1 MEITKVNLT
10 NYSDE
15 VLKSE
20 KPVLLDFYADWC
32 GPCRMLAGEIH
43 DFAEENDG
51 YKVCKLNVDESAE
64 LAQLYGVLSI
74 PTVVLIK
81 NGKEVDRFVGGRE
94 KADIENFVNANK

>member
-1 MEITKVNLT
+1 MEIVKINLN

-32 GPCRMLAGEIH
+32 GPCRMLSGEIE
-43 DFAEENDG
+43 DFAEENEE
-51 YKVCKLNVDESAE
+51 YKICKLNVDEVSE

-74 PTVVLIK
+74 PTVVLMK
-81 NGKEVDRFVGGRE
+81 DGKEVDRFVGGRE
-94 KADIENFVNANK
+94 KADIEDFVNANK

>member
-32 GPCRMLAGEIH
+32 DPCRMLAGEIH
-43 DFAEENDG
+43 DFAEENDE

-81 NGKEVDRFVGGRE
+81 NGKEVERFVGGRE
-94 KADIENFVNANK
+94 KADIEDFVNANK

>member
-1 MEITKVNLT
+1 MAIVKVNLM

-20 KPVLLDFYADWC
+20 NPVLLDFYADWC
-32 GPCRMLAGEIH
+32 GPCQVLAGEIEE
-43 DFAEENDG
+43 FAEENEE
-51 YKVCKLNVDESAE
+51 YKICKLNVDESAE
-64 LAQLYGVLSI
+64 IAQLYGVLSI

-94 KADIENFVNANK
+94 KADIEDFVNENK

>member
-1 MEITKVNLT
+1 MEIVKVNLM
-10 NYSDE
+10 NYSEE

-32 GPCRMLAGEIH
+32 GPCQVLSGEIKE
-43 DFAEENDG
+43 FAEENEE
-51 YKVCKLNVDESAE
+51 YKICKLNVDEATE

-94 KADIENFVNANK
+94 KADIEDFVNENK